1 MKSGGYYGAR
11 TAQGR
16 RADTAHAFLTPIAG
30 RLPIGLTRIRLL
42 DVGSESSRVPSE
54 DAVVFTLSVGGAF
67 EREMIVNGSAPQDSS
82 VPGGSFSFLDMRDG
96 ARLRLKSPV
105 DAVQFYVPF
114 ECLNAVATEED
125 GRPID
130 GLKICS
136 AEILSDPTLASLA
149 AALLPSFLRPN
160 EASPL
165 FIDHMSR
172 AAAVHVARR
181 YAGAV
186 VGRRRLRRGGLAPWQ
201 ERRIKEL
208 LDANLDGD
216 LSLEDLARECR
227 LSTRHLTRAFRQST
241 GMPPHKWLLMRRI
254 ERAKHLLGDFDLQI
268 SEIATSC
275 GFSDQSHFTRS
286 FSQLVGTSPGAWR
299 RHEAGANRLQSP
311 STHSV

>member
-67 EREMIVNGSAPQDSS
+67 EREMIVNGSAPQGSS

-125 GRPID
+125 GRPIED
-130 GLKICS
+130 LLGGGPFRPDARQPGRGHVAVISS
-136 AEILSDPTLASLA
+136 AERSKS
-149 AALLPSFLRPN
+149 
-160 EASPL
+160 
-165 FIDHMSR
+165 
-172 AAAVHVARR
+172 AVHRSHEPCRGRARRPALCRRGGRAPPIAARRTRTVAGTAYQGAPGCQSGRGPVARR
-181 YAGAV
+181 SRAGVSAV
-186 VGRRRLRRGGLAPWQ
+186 HAPSDPCLQ
-201 ERRIKEL
+201 TKHRNASAQMAP
-208 LDANLDGD
+208 DATYRTGQAF
-216 LSLEDLARECR
+216 AR
-227 LSTRHLTRAFRQST
+227 
-241 GMPPHKWLLMRRI
+241 
-254 ERAKHLLGDFDLQI
+254 
-268 SEIATSC
+268 
-275 GFSDQSHFTRS
+275 
-286 FSQLVGTSPGAWR
+286 
-299 RHEAGANRLQSP
+299 
-311 STHSV
+311 